1 MTFFSLLAK
10 KTWNF
15 LYLDLKKE
23 PYTSQVLLKLWLIGN
38 RTLCR
43 PVWSVIILVIKQI
56 GLLRFCYNHSYDHS
70 PNWLHSGCPVTITN
84 TLLWHLFNMD
94 TLLLWTVFFVHGESP
109 QIFLQIQ
116 ISLYGHPMQTK
127 DTIFLPN

>member
-1 MTFFSLLAK
+1 MYTPSCTRLNDFFFAASKKSLEFLVFGFK
-10 KTWNF
+10 KRAS
-15 LYLDLKKE
+15 YI
-23 PYTSQVLLKLWLIGN
+23 TSFVKVIWLIGN

-56 GLLRFCYNHSYDHS
+56 GLLRFCYNHLYDHS
-70 PNWLHSGCPVTITN
+70 PNNWLHSGCPVTITN

-116 ISLYGHPMQTK
+116 IS
-127 DTIFLPN
+127 